1 MLSVLG
7 RIMLNS
13 VILRVIMLQTTNK
26 KTMQNRMDQKE
37 IMDIPC

>member
-7 RIMLNS
+7 RILLNS